1 MSEIYPFCISDEANY
16 REKLIGVLAYL
27 RTLIALVIQED
38 RGESSIGRRSAGPD
52 WARFVDKEVLLGI
65 KDAWPD
71 IKIRLDKAEARVRE
85 LAYEDAQRHGL
96 DGHEL
101 TMKLLP
107 LLWASKELSKIPGNK
122 VAEQISYRKEKRV
135 MGVLKKN
142 FDIIET
148 IVDSILE
155 ATKAGTALKE
165 IVKVFANCFKDFN
178 KK

>member
-1 MSEIYPFCISDEANY
+1 
-16 REKLIGVLAYL
+16 
-27 RTLIALVIQED
+27 
-38 RGESSIGRRSAGPD
+38 
-52 WARFVDKEVLLGI
+52 
-65 KDAWPD
+65 
-71 IKIRLDKAEARVRE
+71 
-85 LAYEDAQRHGL
+85 
-96 DGHEL
+96 
-101 TMKLLP
+101 MKLLP